1 MRNNNINLNNAMKA
15 IQSMRPYLE
24 QLNRALIDIDR
35 DYAIDKNTRN
45 EIEALYIELND
56 IELLDA
62 IEEAIENAK
71 VEE

>member
-1 MRNNNINLNNAMKA
+1 MKNNNINLNNAMKA

-35 DYAIDKNTRN
+35 DYTIDKNTRN